1 MTEVLIFLNIIILE
15 IVLSID
21 NAAVL
26 AAMVKELPKEQQKK
40 ALTYGIAGAY
50 VFRGLAL
57 LFASVLIKLV
67 WLKVAGGLYL
77 MYLAYNALSTNVE
90 QGGESKMTIKI
101 PFLSALWSTIVAIEM
116 MDLVFSIDNVFAA
129 VAFTPNLWLICGG
142 VFIGI
147 LAMRFAT
154 TKFVKVLEKNPVL
167 ERVAYWVIGALG
179 LKLVSSYWLHDLN
192 TEAIDAVF
200 SILTLLAFIIPL
212 IIKTKK
218 LCQQIQ
224 LQFTLD

>member
-1 MTEVLIFLNIIILE
+1 MTEVLIFLNIMILE

-142 VFIGI
+142 VFVGI

-154 TKFVKVLEKNPVL
+154 TKFVKVLENNPIL

-200 SILTLLAFIIPL
+200 SILTLLAFIVPL
-212 IIKTKK
+212 IIKKK
-218 LCQQIQ
+218 
-224 LQFTLD
+224 

>member
-1 MTEVLIFLNIIILE
+1 MTEVLIFLNIMILE

-154 TKFVKVLEKNPVL
+154 TKFVKVLEKNPIL
-167 ERVAYWVIGALG
+167 EKVAYWVIGALG

-192 TEAIDAVF
+192 TESIDAVF

-212 IIKTKK
+212 IIKKK
-218 LCQQIQ
+218 
-224 LQFTLD
+224 

>member
-1 MTEVLIFLNIIILE
+1 MTEVLIFLNIMILE

-26 AAMVKELPKEQQKK
+26 AAMVKELPKDQQKK

-77 MYLAYNALSTNVE
+77 MYLAYKALSSKVE
-90 QGGESKMTIKI
+90 TEGMTIKI

-154 TKFVKVLEKNPVL
+154 TKFVKVLEKNPIL

-192 TEAIDAVF
+192 TESIDAVF

-212 IIKTKK
+212 IIKKK
-218 LCQQIQ
+218 
-224 LQFTLD
+224 

>member
-1 MTEVLIFLNIIILE
+1 MTEVLIFLNIMILE

-77 MYLAYNALSTNVE
+77 MYLAYNALSSKVE
-90 QGGESKMTIKI
+90 QGGESKMSIKI

-142 VFIGI
+142 VFVGI

-154 TKFVKVLEKNPVL
+154 TKFVKVLEKNPIL

-212 IIKTKK
+212 IIKKK
-218 LCQQIQ
+218 
-224 LQFTLD
+224 

>member
-1 MTEVLIFLNIIILE
+1 MTEVLIFLNIMILE

-154 TKFVKVLEKNPVL
+154 TKFVKVLENNPIL

-200 SILTLLAFIIPL
+200 SILTLLAFIVPL
-212 IIKTKK
+212 IIKKK
-218 LCQQIQ
+218 
-224 LQFTLD
+224 

>member
-1 MTEVLIFLNIIILE
+1 MTEVLIFLNIMILE

-26 AAMVKELPKEQQKK
+26 AAMVKELPKGQQKK

-50 VFRGLAL
+50 VFRGFAL

-90 QGGESKMTIKI
+90 HGGSSKMTIKI
-101 PFLSALWSTIVAIEM
+101 PFLSALWSTIVAIEI

-142 VFIGI
+142 VFVGI

-154 TKFVKVLEKNPVL
+154 TKFVKVLEKNPIL
-167 ERVAYWVIGALG
+167 EKVAYWVIGALG

-192 TEAIDAVF
+192 TESIDAVF

-212 IIKTKK
+212 IIKKK
-218 LCQQIQ
+218 
-224 LQFTLD
+224 

>member
-116 MDLVFSIDNVFAA
+116 MDLIFSIDNVFAA

-154 TKFVKVLEKNPVL
+154 TKFVKVLEKNPIL

-218 LCQQIQ
+218 
-224 LQFTLD
+224 

>member
-1 MTEVLIFLNIIILE
+1 MTEVLIFLNIMILE

-154 TKFVKVLEKNPVL
+154 TKFVKVLEKNPIL

-179 LKLVSSYWLHDLN
+179 LKLVSSYWLYDLN

-200 SILTLLAFIIPL
+200 SILTLLAFIVPL
-212 IIKTKK
+212 IIKKK
-218 LCQQIQ
+218 
-224 LQFTLD
+224 

>member
-1 MTEVLIFLNIIILE
+1 MTEVLIFLNIMILE

-154 TKFVKVLEKNPVL
+154 TKFVKVLEKNPIL

-200 SILTLLAFIIPL
+200 SILTLLAFVIPL
-212 IIKTKK
+212 IIKKK
-218 LCQQIQ
+218 
-224 LQFTLD
+224 

>member
-1 MTEVLIFLNIIILE
+1 MTEVLIFLNIMILE

-77 MYLAYNALSTNVE
+77 MYLAYNALSSKVE
-90 QGGESKMTIKI
+90 QGGESKMSIKI

-142 VFIGI
+142 VFVGI

-154 TKFVKVLEKNPVL
+154 TKFVKVLEKNPIL
-167 ERVAYWVIGALG
+167 EKVAYWVIGALG

-192 TEAIDAVF
+192 TESIDAVF

-212 IIKTKK
+212 IIKKK
-218 LCQQIQ
+218 
-224 LQFTLD
+224 

>member
-1 MTEVLIFLNIIILE
+1 MILE

-26 AAMVKELPKEQQKK
+26 AAMVKELPKDQQKK

-50 VFRGLAL
+50 LFRGLAL

-154 TKFVKVLEKNPVL
+154 TKFVKVLEKNPIL

-212 IIKTKK
+212 IIKKK
-218 LCQQIQ
+218 
-224 LQFTLD
+224 

>member
-142 VFIGI
+142 VFVGI

-154 TKFVKVLEKNPVL
+154 TKFVKVLEKNPIL

-200 SILTLLAFIIPL
+200 SILTLLAFVVPL
-212 IIKTKK
+212 IIKKK
-218 LCQQIQ
+218 
-224 LQFTLD
+224 

>member
-26 AAMVKELPKEQQKK
+26 AAMVKELPKDQQKK

-154 TKFVKVLEKNPVL
+154 TKFVKVLEKNPIL

-200 SILTLLAFIIPL
+200 SILTLLAFIIPI
-212 IIKTKK
+212 IIKKK
-218 LCQQIQ
+218 
-224 LQFTLD
+224 

>member
-1 MTEVLIFLNIIILE
+1 MTEVLIFLNIMILE

-142 VFIGI
+142 VFVGI

-154 TKFVKVLEKNPVL
+154 TKFVKVLEKNPIL
-167 ERVAYWVIGALG
+167 ERVACWVIGALG

-212 IIKTKK
+212 IIKKK
-218 LCQQIQ
+218 
-224 LQFTLD
+224 

>member
-1 MTEVLIFLNIIILE
+1 MTEVLIFLNIMILE

-26 AAMVKELPKEQQKK
+26 AAMVKELPKDQQKK

-50 VFRGLAL
+50 LFRGLAL

-154 TKFVKVLEKNPVL
+154 TKFVKVLEKNPIL

-200 SILTLLAFIIPL
+200 SILTLLAFVVPL
-212 IIKTKK
+212 IIKKK
-218 LCQQIQ
+218 
-224 LQFTLD
+224 

>member
-1 MTEVLIFLNIIILE
+1 MTEVLIFLNIMILE

-67 WLKVAGGLYL
+67 WLKIAGGLYL
-77 MYLAYNALSTNVE
+77 MYLAYNALSTKVE
-90 QGGESKMTIKI
+90 EGGESKMTIKI
-101 PFLSALWSTIVAIEM
+101 PFLSALWSTIVAIEL

-142 VFIGI
+142 VFVGI

-154 TKFVKVLEKNPVL
+154 TKFVKVLEKNPIL

-200 SILTLLAFIIPL
+200 SILTLLAFVVPL
-212 IIKTKK
+212 IIKKK
-218 LCQQIQ
+218 
-224 LQFTLD
+224 

>member
-1 MTEVLIFLNIIILE
+1 MILE

-26 AAMVKELPKEQQKK
+26 AAMVKELPKNQQKK

-57 LFASVLIKLV
+57 AFASILIKLV

-77 MYLAYNALSTNVE
+77 MYLAYKALSSNVE
-90 QGGESKMTIKI
+90 QGGESKMSIKI

-154 TKFVKVLEKNPVL
+154 TKFVKVLEKNPIL

-192 TEAIDAVF
+192 TDSIDAVF
-200 SILTLLAFIIPL
+200 SILTLLAFIVPL
-212 IIKTKK
+212 IIKKK
-218 LCQQIQ
+218 
-224 LQFTLD
+224 

>member
-1 MTEVLIFLNIIILE
+1 MTEVLIFLNIMILE

-77 MYLAYNALSTNVE
+77 MYLAYNTLSTNVE

-101 PFLSALWSTIVAIEM
+101 PFLSALWSTIIAIEM

-154 TKFVKVLEKNPVL
+154 TKFVKVLEKNPIL
-167 ERVAYWVIGALG
+167 EKVAYWVIGALG

-192 TEAIDAVF
+192 TESIDAVF

-212 IIKTKK
+212 IIKKK
-218 LCQQIQ
+218 
-224 LQFTLD
+224 

>member
-1 MTEVLIFLNIIILE
+1 MTEVLIFLNIMILE

-142 VFIGI
+142 VFVGI

-154 TKFVKVLEKNPVL
+154 TKFVKVLEKNPIL

-192 TEAIDAVF
+192 TEVIDAVF
-200 SILTLLAFIIPL
+200 SILTLLAFVVPL
-212 IIKTKK
+212 IIKKK
-218 LCQQIQ
+218 
-224 LQFTLD
+224 

>member
-1 MTEVLIFLNIIILE
+1 MTEVLIFLNIMILE

-26 AAMVKELPKEQQKK
+26 AAMVKELPKDQQKK

-50 VFRGLAL
+50 LFRGLAL

-77 MYLAYNALSTNVE
+77 MYLAYNALSTKVE

-101 PFLSALWSTIVAIEM
+101 PFLSALWSTIVAIEL

-154 TKFVKVLEKNPVL
+154 TKFVKVLEKNPTL

-200 SILTLLAFIIPL
+200 SILTLLAFVVPL
-212 IIKTKK
+212 IIKKK
-218 LCQQIQ
+218 
-224 LQFTLD
+224 

>member
-1 MTEVLIFLNIIILE
+1 MTEVLIFLNIVILE

-154 TKFVKVLEKNPVL
+154 TKFVKVLEKNPIL

-212 IIKTKK
+212 IIKKK
-218 LCQQIQ
+218 
-224 LQFTLD
+224 

>member
-1 MTEVLIFLNIIILE
+1 MTELLIFLNIMILE

-21 NAAVL
+21 NTAVL
-26 AAMVKELPKEQQKK
+26 AAMVKELPKDQQKK

-50 VFRGLAL
+50 LFRGLAL

-77 MYLAYNALSTNVE
+77 MYLAYNALSSKVE
-90 QGGESKMTIKI
+90 QGGESKMSIKI
-101 PFLSALWSTIVAIEM
+101 PFLSALWSTIIAIEM

-142 VFIGI
+142 VFVGI

-154 TKFVKVLEKNPVL
+154 TKFVKVLEKNPIL

-179 LKLVSSYWLHDLN
+179 LKLVSSYWLHGLN

-212 IIKTKK
+212 IIKKK
-218 LCQQIQ
+218 
-224 LQFTLD
+224 

>member
-1 MTEVLIFLNIIILE
+1 MTEVLIFLNIVILE

-26 AAMVKELPKEQQKK
+26 AAMVKELPKDQQKK

-154 TKFVKVLEKNPVL
+154 TKFVKVLEKNPIL

-179 LKLVSSYWLHDLN
+179 LKLVSSYWFHDLN

-200 SILTLLAFIIPL
+200 SILTLLAFVVPL
-212 IIKTKK
+212 IIKKK
-218 LCQQIQ
+218 
-224 LQFTLD
+224 

>member
-1 MTEVLIFLNIIILE
+1 
-15 IVLSID
+15 
-21 NAAVL
+21 
-26 AAMVKELPKEQQKK
+26 MVKELPKEQQKK

-154 TKFVKVLEKNPVL
+154 TKFVKVLEKNPIL

-192 TEAIDAVF
+192 TEVIDAVF
-200 SILTLLAFIIPL
+200 SILTLLAFVVPL
-212 IIKTKK
+212 IIKKK
-218 LCQQIQ
+218 
-224 LQFTLD
+224 

>member
-1 MTEVLIFLNIIILE
+1 MTEVLIFLNIMILE

-50 VFRGLAL
+50 LFRGFAL

-142 VFIGI
+142 VFVGI

-154 TKFVKVLEKNPVL
+154 TKFVKVLEKNPIL

-192 TEAIDAVF
+192 TESIDAVF

-212 IIKTKK
+212 IIKKK
-218 LCQQIQ
+218 
-224 LQFTLD
+224 

>member
-1 MTEVLIFLNIIILE
+1 MTEVLIFLNIMILE

-26 AAMVKELPKEQQKK
+26 AAMVKELPKDQQKK

-50 VFRGLAL
+50 LFRGLAL

-154 TKFVKVLEKNPVL
+154 TKFVKVLEKNPIL

-212 IIKTKK
+212 IIKKK
-218 LCQQIQ
+218 
-224 LQFTLD
+224 

>member
-1 MTEVLIFLNIIILE
+1 MTEILIFLNIMILE

-154 TKFVKVLEKNPVL
+154 TKFVKVLEKNPIL

-212 IIKTKK
+212 IIKKK
-218 LCQQIQ
+218 
-224 LQFTLD
+224 

>member
-1 MTEVLIFLNIIILE
+1 MTEVLIFLNIMILE

-26 AAMVKELPKEQQKK
+26 AAMVKELPKDQQKK

-77 MYLAYNALSTNVE
+77 MYLAYNALSSKVE
-90 QGGESKMTIKI
+90 TEGSSKMTIKI

-154 TKFVKVLEKNPVL
+154 TKFVKVLEKNPIL

-192 TEAIDAVF
+192 TESIDAIF

-212 IIKTKK
+212 IIKKK
-218 LCQQIQ
+218 
-224 LQFTLD
+224 

>member
-1 MTEVLIFLNIIILE
+1 MTEVLIFLNIMILE

-77 MYLAYNALSTNVE
+77 MYLAYKALSSNVE
-90 QGGESKMTIKI
+90 QGGESKMSIKI

-142 VFIGI
+142 VFVGI

-154 TKFVKVLEKNPVL
+154 TKFVKVLEKNPIL
-167 ERVAYWVIGALG
+167 EKVAYWVIGALG

-192 TEAIDAVF
+192 TESIDAVF
-200 SILTLLAFIIPL
+200 SILTLLAFIVPL
-212 IIKTKK
+212 IIKKK
-218 LCQQIQ
+218 
-224 LQFTLD
+224 

>member
-1 MTEVLIFLNIIILE
+1 MTEVLIFLNIMILE

-26 AAMVKELPKEQQKK
+26 ATMVKELPKEQQKK

-57 LFASVLIKLV
+57 LFASILIKLV

-77 MYLAYNALSTNVE
+77 MYLAYKALSSKVE
-90 QGGESKMTIKI
+90 TEGSSKMTIKI

-142 VFIGI
+142 VFVGI

-154 TKFVKVLEKNPVL
+154 TKFVKVLEKNPIL

-218 LCQQIQ
+218 
-224 LQFTLD
+224 

>member
-1 MTEVLIFLNIIILE
+1 MTEVLIFLNIMILE

-154 TKFVKVLEKNPVL
+154 TKFVKVLEKNPIL

-200 SILTLLAFIIPL
+200 SILTLLAFIVPL
-212 IIKTKK
+212 IIKKK
-218 LCQQIQ
+218 
-224 LQFTLD
+224 

>member
-1 MTEVLIFLNIIILE
+1 MTEVLIFLNIMILE

-26 AAMVKELPKEQQKK
+26 AAMVKELPKDQQKK

-90 QGGESKMTIKI
+90 QDGESKMTIKI

-142 VFIGI
+142 VFVGI

-154 TKFVKVLEKNPVL
+154 TKFVKVLEKNPIL

-200 SILTLLAFIIPL
+200 SILTLLAFVVPL
-212 IIKTKK
+212 IIKKK
-218 LCQQIQ
+218 
-224 LQFTLD
+224 

>member
-1 MTEVLIFLNIIILE
+1 MTEVLIFLNIMILE

-26 AAMVKELPKEQQKK
+26 AAMVKELPKDQQKK

-77 MYLAYNALSTNVE
+77 MYLAYNALTSNVE
-90 QGGESKMTIKI
+90 QGGESKMSIKI

-154 TKFVKVLEKNPVL
+154 TKFVKVLEKNPIL

-200 SILTLLAFIIPL
+200 SILTLLAFVVPL
-212 IIKTKK
+212 IIKKK
-218 LCQQIQ
+218 
-224 LQFTLD
+224 

>member
-1 MTEVLIFLNIIILE
+1 MTEVLIFLNIMILE

-57 LFASVLIKLV
+57 AFASILIKLV

-77 MYLAYNALSTNVE
+77 MYLAYKALSSNVE
-90 QGGESKMTIKI
+90 QGGESKMSIKI

-154 TKFVKVLEKNPVL
+154 TKFVKVLEKNPIL

-192 TEAIDAVF
+192 TESIDAVF

-218 LCQQIQ
+218 
-224 LQFTLD
+224 

>member
-1 MTEVLIFLNIIILE
+1 MTEVLIFLNIMILE

-26 AAMVKELPKEQQKK
+26 AAMVKELPKNQQKK

-142 VFIGI
+142 VFVGI

-154 TKFVKVLEKNPVL
+154 TKFVKVLEKNPIL

-200 SILTLLAFIIPL
+200 SILTLLAFVVPL
-212 IIKTKK
+212 IIKKK
-218 LCQQIQ
+218 
-224 LQFTLD
+224 

>member
-1 MTEVLIFLNIIILE
+1 MTEVLIFLNIMILE

-26 AAMVKELPKEQQKK
+26 AAMVKELPKNQQKK

-142 VFIGI
+142 VFVGI

-154 TKFVKVLEKNPVL
+154 TKFVKVLEKNPIL

-192 TEAIDAVF
+192 TESIDAVF
-200 SILTLLAFIIPL
+200 SILTLLAFIVPL
-212 IIKTKK
+212 IIKKK
-218 LCQQIQ
+218 
-224 LQFTLD
+224 

>member
-1 MTEVLIFLNIIILE
+1 MTEVLIFLNIMILE

-50 VFRGLAL
+50 LFRGLAL

-77 MYLAYNALSTNVE
+77 MYLAYNALSTNIE

-154 TKFVKVLEKNPVL
+154 TKFVKVLEKNPIL

-200 SILTLLAFIIPL
+200 SILTLLAFVVPL
-212 IIKTKK
+212 IIKKK
-218 LCQQIQ
+218 
-224 LQFTLD
+224 

>member
-1 MTEVLIFLNIIILE
+1 MTELLIFLNIMILE

-26 AAMVKELPKEQQKK
+26 AAMVKELPKDQQKK

-50 VFRGLAL
+50 LFRGLAL

-142 VFIGI
+142 VFVGI

-154 TKFVKVLEKNPVL
+154 TKFVKVLEKNPIL

-192 TEAIDAVF
+192 TESIDAVF

-212 IIKTKK
+212 FVKK
-218 LCQQIQ
+218 K
-224 LQFTLD
+224 

>member
-1 MTEVLIFLNIIILE
+1 MTEVLIFLNIMILE

-90 QGGESKMTIKI
+90 QGGESKMAIKI

-154 TKFVKVLEKNPVL
+154 TKFVKVLEKNPIL

-200 SILTLLAFIIPL
+200 SILTLLAFVVPL
-212 IIKTKK
+212 IIKKK
-218 LCQQIQ
+218 
-224 LQFTLD
+224 